1 MLACQGVDGAQD
13 AVNDPGIVQ
22 EVLAEAFARA
32 VRVLRHGCCSGSG
45 QRCPG
50 NFNSRWAAYQLQQSL
65 YSVGPHAKVC
75 VPTVH
80 AEPVPDR
87 QCTEGFQNEPLDGG
101 QPEFGVRHLA
111 EAMDGVFHGSFLCC
125 SGHPGGRLGA
135 FKQAGAFQVDCLFC
149 KIVAGAIPARKL
161 YEDDQVVAFH
171 DIAAQAPVHFL
182 VIPKKHIST
191 LNDLAEQDEQLAGHI
206 LLTARR
212 LAVEQGCAEGFRL
225 VMNCN
230 ALGGQTVYHIHMH
243 VLGQRQMHWPPG

>member
-1 MLACQGVDGAQD
+1 M
-13 AVNDPGIVQ
+13 
-22 EVLAEAFARA
+22 
-32 VRVLRHGCCSGSG
+32 
-45 QRCPG
+45 
-50 NFNSRWAAYQLQQSL
+50 
-65 YSVGPHAKVC
+65 
-75 VPTVH
+75 
-80 AEPVPDR
+80 
-87 QCTEGFQNEPLDGG
+87 GG

-111 EAMDGVFHGSFLCC
+111 EAMHGVFHASFLCC
-125 SGHPGGRLGA
+125 LVYPGGRLGQL
-135 FKQAGAFQVDCLFC
+135 KQAGAFQVDCLFC

-161 YEDDQVVAFH
+161 HEDDQVVAFH

-191 LNDLAEQDEQLAGHI
+191 LDDLAEQDEQLAGHI

-212 LAVEQGCAEGFRL
+212 IAAEQGCAEGYRV